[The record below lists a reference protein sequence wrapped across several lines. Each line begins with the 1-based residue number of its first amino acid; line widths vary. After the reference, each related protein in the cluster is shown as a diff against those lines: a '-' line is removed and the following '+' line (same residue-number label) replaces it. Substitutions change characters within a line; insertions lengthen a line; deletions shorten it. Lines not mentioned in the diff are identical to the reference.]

1 MGVCRMLIFGT
12 PPLKA
17 MNRFNIKQIGD
28 RLWKVTD
35 TLSEVEITWTEGDFN
50 DSQEVRVDG
59 AFAGDPKAIARVL
72 REIGDYLATYYRE
85 IL

>member
-1 MGVCRMLIFGT
+1 M
-12 PPLKA
+12 K
-17 MNRFNIKQIGD
+17 RFEVKSVGG

-35 TLSEVEITWTEGDFN
+35 TLSEVTITWTEGDFN

-59 AFAGDPKAIARVL
+59 AFADDPTAIARVL

>member
-1 MGVCRMLIFGT
+1 M
-12 PPLKA
+12 K
-17 MNRFNIKQIGD
+17 RFEVKSVGD
-28 RLWKVTD
+28 DRWKVAD

-59 AFAGDPKAIARVL
+59 AFADDPKAIARVL